1 MMKSFFT
8 KTQIID
14 FLKKNYSIN
23 ASSIKEIDRGNATLY
38 NINKNKYVLK
48 IFQEKYKKEDILKE
62 VKIIELL
69 KENNIPVPEY
79 VKNNNDN
86 YYTLFNDRVA
96 ILQKFILGYEIDK
109 NTGDIDMLL
118 DSARVLG
125 KIVRTLNNNKN
136 RIELPDNNID
146 SWYSDNTINE
156 SIVKHQDLLKI
167 AKEQNKSDIVQD
179 LSYKIEMLKNVKKEF
194 SLDELS
200 NLTCLNTHGDYNV
213 LQCIYGDDNKIK
225 AVLDFASA
233 CKMPIAWEIIRS
245 YSYLD
250 KNAANGCIDID
261 NLKAYVSEFIKYQE
275 LTKYDLRY
283 MSLLYFIQILTSTY
297 GYRQFLNDESEIDM
311 FKFAKFRT
319 NMCKFLY
326 QNMDKISKEIENI
339 KK

>member
-1 MMKSFFT
+1 M
-8 KTQIID
+8 I
-14 FLKKNYSIN
+14 FLKRIT
-23 ASSIKEIDRGNATLY
+23 IK
-38 NINKNKYVLK
+38 
-48 IFQEKYKKEDILKE
+48 
-62 VKIIELL
+62 
-69 KENNIPVPEY
+69 
-79 VKNNNDN
+79 
-86 YYTLFNDRVA
+86 
-96 ILQKFILGYEIDK
+96 
-109 NTGDIDMLL
+109 
-118 DSARVLG
+118 
-125 KIVRTLNNNKN
+125 
-136 RIELPDNNID
+136 
-146 SWYSDNTINE
+146 E

-167 AKEQNKSDIVQD
+167 ANEQNKSDIVQD

-194 SLDELS
+194 SLNELS

-250 KNAANGCIDID
+250 KNAANGRIDID

-275 LTKYDLRY
+275 LTIYDLRY

-326 QNMDKISKEIENI
+326 QNIDKISNEIENI